1 VHDLQIRP
9 ISLPCAGLEPLR
21 TEVMAQGLRFLERLL
36 AEWENG
42 SRFDQRGERFAG
54 GFTDD
59 VLAAVGGLSRDPYVD
74 ARDVGRLRHLYVL
87 NAYRRR
93 G

>member
-21 TEVMAQGLRFLERLL
+21 TEAMAQGFRFLERLL

-42 SRFDQRGERFAG
+42 SRFDQRANALPEASRMTFLWRWAASAAIL
-54 GFTDD
+54 TWMRAT
-59 VLAAVGGLSRDPYVD
+59 LADCVISMC
-74 ARDVGRLRHLYVL
+74 
-87 NAYRRR
+87 
-93 G
+93 